1 MNQVLYLRLYWIS
14 GYNSKLSLYLIYKCM
29 KKITRPPKL
38 ADQLRIMAVGEITE
52 IGIEHYMSST
62 IRNVVSRI
70 QKQTDLKFKVTT
82 KGVRFSTIVERIA

>member
-1 MNQVLYLRLYWIS
+1 
-14 GYNSKLSLYLIYKCM
+14 M

-38 ADQLRIMAVGEITE
+38 ADQLCIMAVGETTE

-70 QKQTDLKFKVTT
+70 QKQTDLRFRVTT